1 MNAATYADIPAL
13 RLRVLYLERLVARDS
28 ASSVAG
34 GGAGEGSGVGVGE
47 EQGEVVADDNDAG
60 GREER
65 PPSPRL
71 DQQQA

>member
-34 GGAGEGSGVGVGE
+34 GGAGEGSGVAVGE
-47 EQGEVVADDNDAG
+47 EQGEVVADDNDAD